1 MSQHP
6 AVVAFEAYLAA
17 RNASSSAEGR
27 ARVDADIRERYERPL
42 AVMIGDMSG
51 FSRITQAHGI
61 LHFLGLIQKMRAMA
75 GPIVA
80 RHGGRVVKFEADNLY
95 ASFESADA
103 ALEAAIELH
112 AACEEGAG
120 APDDTVRMSL
130 GLGYGGVLDIGG
142 VDFYGD
148 QVNLASKL
156 GEDIAE
162 AGEILVSEAFLEA
175 SSDRKG
181 WFWDKRTTRI
191 SNIAFDY
198 YSLLRKN

>member
-1 MSQHP
+1 MQHP
-6 AVVAFEAYLAA
+6 ATLAFEALLAA
-17 RNASSSAEGR
+17 RNKARTPSGR
-27 ARVDADIRERYERPL
+27 AHVDAEIRQQYERPM

-61 LHFLGLIQKMRAMA
+61 LHFLGLIQRMRALA
-75 GPIVA
+75 GPIV
-80 RHGGRVVKFEADNLY
+80 RGHGGNVVKFEADNLY
-95 ASFESADA
+95 ASFPGADA
-103 ALEAAIELH
+103 ALEAAIDLH
-112 AACEEGAG
+112 TACEREATT
-120 APDDTVRMSL
+120 PDDSVRMSL
-130 GLGYGGVLDIGG
+130 GLGFGPVLDIGG

-162 AGEILVSEAFLEA
+162 AGEILVSQAFLDA

-191 SNIAFDY
+191 SNIGFDY
-198 YSLLRKN
+198 YSLMRKN